1 MSIECSAYV
10 EPAQGFGPMRGW
22 RWVCSCG
29 RKGKAQGRFR
39 SYSEQGMAQHLG
51 VASLTVQV
59 GSSTT
64 RQLDDLAEKQKV
76 SRETLI
82 NRVLLAAIEAEN
94 GLA

>member
-1 MSIECSAYV
+1 MSAECGAWV

-22 RWVCSCG
+22 RWVCTCG
-29 RKGKAQGRFR
+29 RKGKAQGRAR
-39 SYSEQGMAQHLG
+39 SDSELGMAQHLG
-51 VASLTVQV
+51 VTSLTVKV

-64 RQLDDLAEKQKV
+64 RQLDAWAEKQQV

-94 GLA
+94 KPA